1 MCILKCVWCGQY
13 TSGQFVLVQVLLCV
27 RQDDELGRAPAS
39 FSPLPVLF
47 TSGILFLTSGL

>member
-1 MCILKCVWCGQY
+1 M
-13 TSGQFVLVQVLLCV
+13 LVQVLLCV